1 MLTLETRLKLAVNPR
16 AAKALAQRDL
26 VTVGD
31 LLWFLP
37 RRYLDRQTD
46 LGSLRAGESASFVG
60 EVVEASTRP
69 MKQRRGRMLN
79 ARVRTAGGQEIDLT
93 FFSAYGHEG
102 RLVPGA
108 HGVFAGKVETYR
120 NRWQLAHPAYELFG
134 AGSPARLNP
143 ATGAAQGYNEAD
155 GPPGLGRPEEPGGAG
170 GAHGLEEAAG
180 AYDAWF
186 DAQVFP
192 VYLEVKGLPSFTISR
207 TMEQVLL
214 LLEEPPDPV
223 PPEVRVARGLPS
235 FVEAMRLVHRP
246 TTHAEH
252 RRGMGV
258 LKYTEAFVLQTVLAK
273 RRAEQDRAVAIP
285 RRHGTGGLLAAF
297 DARLPFALTA
307 GQEQVSAEIF
317 ADLARDHP
325 MNRLLQGEVGSGKT
339 VVALRAMLAVIDA
352 GGQAALLAPT
362 EVLAAQH
369 FRSLTGL
376 LGDLALGGMLGG
388 AADATRVVL
397 LTGSQSAAERK
408 AALLEAASG
417 TAGIVVGTHA
427 LIQDTVAFA
436 DLALAV
442 IDEQHRFGVEQRDQL
457 RTKAAAGRSPHVL
470 VMTATPIP
478 RTVAMTVFGDMDT
491 SVLAEVPPGRSA
503 ITSHVVDNPR
513 WYERAW
519 ERVGEEVRAGHQA
532 YVVCPRIGE
541 PGEGDEGADGAS
553 IYREIEPADGEDP
566 DAGGDDDPGRGD
578 AGDLGRGGGG
588 RDGATPREPIRLTL
602 VQGEAG
608 RDEPR
613 PLRGVLEVLDELR
626 ATSALAGLRI
636 EMLHGRMS
644 PEAKDAA
651 MTAFARG
658 EIDVLVST
666 TVIEV
671 GVDVANATVMVI
683 LDADRFG
690 VSQLHQL
697 RGRVG
702 RGAAP
707 GLCLFVTESDA
718 EPARQRLKAV
728 AGTLDGFELSR
739 LDLQQRREGDVLGA
753 RQAGVRSSLRVLRVR
768 SDEAI
773 IEAAREDAAAVVA
786 ADPSLAAHPALAA
799 AAEDLVDADRA
810 AYLERG

>member
-1 MLTLETRLKLAVNPR
+1 VLSLETRLKFAVNAH
-16 AAKALAQRDL
+16 AAKQLATRDL
-26 VTVGD
+26 VTVRD

-46 LGSLRAGESASFVG
+46 LGSLRPGESASFVG
-60 EVVEASTRP
+60 EVTSVSVRP
-69 MKQRRGRMLN
+69 MKQRRGKMLT
-79 ARVRTAGGQEIDLT
+79 ALVRTSGGQQIEVT

-102 RLVPGA
+102 RLKPGV
-108 HGVFAGKVETYR
+108 HGVFAGKVER
-120 NRWQLAHPAYELFG
+120 FRDRWQLAHPAYETFG
-134 AGSPARLNP
+134 DQGPDKLARL
-143 ATGAAQGYNEAD
+143 AALEVGEAD
-155 GPPGLGRPEEPGGAG
+155 PAVP
-170 GAHGLEEAAG
+170 AG
-180 AYDAWF
+180 ASDDDPPAAPGDFDAWF

-192 VYLEVKGLPSFTISR
+192 VYLEIPRLPSFTISR
-207 TMEQVLL
+207 LVEQVLL
-214 LLEEPPDPV
+214 LLDEPPDPV
-223 PPEVRVARGLPS
+223 PAEVRRARGLPT
-235 FVEAMRLVHRP
+235 FTEAMRLVHRP
-246 TTHAEH
+246 ADHAEH
-252 RRGMGV
+252 RRGMAA
-258 LKYTEAFVLQTVLAK
+258 LKYAEAFVLQTVLAK
-273 RRAEQDRAVAIP
+273 RRAEQARAVAIP
-285 RRHGTGGLLAAF
+285 RQQAPDGLLAVF
-297 DARLPFALTA
+297 DERLPFALTP
-307 GQEQVSAEIF
+307 GQERVGAEIF
-317 ADLARDHP
+317 ADLAQRHP

-369 FRSLTGL
+369 HRSLTAM

-388 AADATRVVL
+388 AQNATRVVL

-408 AALLEAASG
+408 AALVEAAAG

-427 LIQDTVAFA
+427 LIQDRVTFA

-457 RTKAAAGRSPHVL
+457 RTKAGADRSPHVL

-491 SVLAEVPPGRSA
+491 SVLDEVPPGRSPIA
-503 ITSHVVDNPR
+503 SHVVDNAR

-519 ERVGEEVRAGHQA
+519 ERVAEEVRKGHQA

-553 IYREIEPADGEDP
+553 IYREIPTADLDLDP
-566 DAGGDDDPGRGD
+566 DAEPPR
-578 AGDLGRGGGG
+578 LTLIEGGGG
-588 RDGATPREPIRLTL
+588 REER
-602 VQGEAG
+602 
-608 RDEPR
+608 R
-613 PLRGVLEVLDELR
+613 PMRGVVEVLAELR
-626 ATSALAGLRI
+626 ATPALAGLRL
-636 EMLHGRMS
+636 EMLHGKLS
-644 PEAKDAA
+644 PERKDAV

-671 GVDVANATVMVI
+671 GVDVANATAMVI

-707 GLCLFVTESDA
+707 GLCLLVTESEA
-718 EPARQRLKAV
+718 EPARDRLAAV
-728 AGTLDGFELSR
+728 AATLDGFELSR

-753 RQAGVRSSLRVLRVR
+753 RQAGMRSSLRVLKVR
-768 SDEAI
+768 FDEDLI
-773 IEAAREDAAAVVA
+773 TQAREDAVA
-786 ADPSLAAHPALAA
+786 LIDADPGLQRHPVLAE
-799 AAEDLVDADRA
+799 AAEEMLDGERA
-810 AYLERG
+810 AFLERG